1 MQETS
6 QDDHPIGFGS
16 FGVVWQCRD
25 PRTKKMLAL
34 KKLPNAF
41 NHLIAAKRMLREIK
55 MLKYFKHENVIR
67 TVGILKS
74 AESGVDEIYL
84 LTPLM
89 DTDLH
94 RIITHNNLLSTN
106 HVSIIMYQIFRGLK
120 YIHKA
125 NIMHRDLKPGNIL
138 MNKNCLL
145 KICDFGLARSVVVP
159 SPNTTMTNEVVT
171 QYYRPPELFTGVNYY
186 STEID
191 IWSVG
196 CILAELLTKKILFQC
211 NSSSQQLD
219 LQYKLLSFPTPIE
232 QYPYPISSSSSLTQ
246 LNKQQKQH
254 YFKAIS
260 SNSSPESNFARL
272 SNDYMAQ
279 HMLSCLLVWN
289 PDLRLN
295 CDQALQH
302 QFIDAGRSSFHNSL
316 CNCCYHNN
324 ISQSRVRRAQTSD
337 PEPVPSVKFDDRYEH
352 GLQSLQDVKKVL
364 DREVQDLSLFENMPP
379 LEINPLSH
387 VYPTF
392 LASTVMQYAD
402 DEQDEQQDQQDK
414 HHHQAAE
421 QQMPQQQPYQQQQ
434 PHYITRNVHQQQQ
447 MRIQQQQQQNAQ
459 AYHQQ
464 QMNLTQQQQQHMRIQ
479 QQNAYTSQQQVNAH
493 HRQQVDQS
501 NRLMHQQQLQ
511 QHVSH
516 HQQQRSYKSAV
527 RRLGRYPNV
536 KR

>member
-1 MQETS
+1 MQDSS

-25 PRTKKMLAL
+25 PRTKNMLAL

-74 AESGVDEIYL
+74 AETGVDEIYL

-94 RIITHNNLLSTN
+94 RVITHNNILSLN
-106 HVSIIMYQIFRGLK
+106 HVSLIMYQIFRGLK
-120 YIHKA
+120 YIHA
-125 NIMHRDLKPGNIL
+125 ARIMHRDLKPGNIL
-138 MNKNCLL
+138 MNQNCLL
-145 KICDFGLARSVVVP
+145 KICDFGLARSVVTNNG
-159 SPNTTMTNEVVT
+159 NTSMTNEVVT

-191 IWSVG
+191 MWSVG
-196 CILAELLTKKILFQC
+196 CILAELLSKKILFQC
-211 NSSSQQLD
+211 NSASQQLD
-219 LQYKLLSFPTPIE
+219 LQYKLLSFPSALGNN
-232 QYPYPISSSSSLTQ
+232 PYTISSNSSLSQ
-246 LNKQQKQH
+246 LSKEEKRH

-260 SNSSPESNFARL
+260 QNSSPEENFKHLSSNYL
-272 SNDYMAQ
+272 AQ

-289 PDLRLN
+289 PGMRIN

-302 QFIDAGRSSFHNSL
+302 QFIDTGRHNFHNSL

-324 ISQSRVRRAQTSD
+324 VNQRVKRAQTND
-337 PEPVPSVKFDDRYEH
+337 PEPVPAVKFDDNYER
-352 GLQSLQDVKKVL
+352 SLQNLEDVKKVL
-364 DREVQDLSLFENMPP
+364 DCEVQDSLFENMPP
-379 LEINPLSH
+379 LEINPQSN

-402 DEQDEQQDQQDK
+402 DEQDEQKQDKRHHKQVDQQVPQHH
-414 HHHQAAE
+414 HHHQ
-421 QQMPQQQPYQQQQ
+421 PYQQ

-447 MRIQQQQQQNAQ
+447 MRIQQQQQNAQ
-459 AYHQQ
+459 AYQQHQMRLAQ
-464 QMNLTQQQQQHMRIQ
+464 HQQQQQMRIQ
-479 QQNAYTSQQQVNAH
+479 QQNAYNSQVNAH
-493 HRQQVDQS
+493 QRHQVDHPG
-501 NRLMHQQQLQ
+501 RLMHQQQLQ
-511 QHVSH
+511 QQVP
-516 HQQQRSYKSAV
+516 QQQRSYRTAV